1 MKNYSASEHINIG
14 TGKETSIAQF
24 AETIRS
30 VVGFEGAIE
39 YDATRPDGAPRKLL
53 DIGALAA
60 LGWTAQI
67 SLPEGLRSEEHTSEL
82 QSLMR
87 ISYAVFCLKKKKNNN
102 HKKDIQETKTINKKP
117 QDNKHPKETI

>member
-1 MKNYSASEHINIG
+1 MRICDWSSDVCSSDLACVFLMKNYSASGHINIG

-67 SLPEGLRSEEHTSEL
+67 SLDRKSTRLNSSH
-82 QSLMR
+82 
-87 ISYAVFCLKKKKNNN
+87 
-102 HKKDIQETKTINKKP
+102 
-117 QDNKHPKETI
+117 